1 MKCCKNILKTDGD
14 EDLTVSKRGK
24 VQTDWLLHQREIV
37 SLDESKTVK
46 IWWRKVKN
54 CCPQGDRR
62 EKQILILPEKNSR
75 QMISPSPEMET
86 NNNICL
92 GNSPLSPEE
101 TEHHC
106 QKWRGQLTEQS
117 GS

>member
-1 MKCCKNILKTDGD
+1 
-14 EDLTVSKRGK
+14 
-24 VQTDWLLHQREIV
+24 
-37 SLDESKTVK
+37 
-46 IWWRKVKN
+46 
-54 CCPQGDRR
+54 
-62 EKQILILPEKNSR
+62 
-75 QMISPSPEMET
+75 MISPSPEMET

-106 QKWRGQLTEQS
+106 QKSRGQLTEQS